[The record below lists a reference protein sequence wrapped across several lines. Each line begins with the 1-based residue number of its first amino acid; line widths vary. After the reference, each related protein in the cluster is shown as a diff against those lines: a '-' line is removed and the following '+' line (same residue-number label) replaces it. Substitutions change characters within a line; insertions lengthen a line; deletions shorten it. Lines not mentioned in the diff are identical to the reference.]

1 MVRSPCLLWYA
12 EKRNATVA
20 SSKENCARRSVTFT
34 LFDKAPSKGQARCIW
49 PGEVGDGGIY
59 SYTWFSRYVIAAMLV
74 DKNKRF
80 LISSFC

>member
-34 LFDKAPSKGQARCIW
+34 LLDKAPSKGQARCNW
-49 PGEVGDGGIY
+49 PGKVGDGGIY
-59 SYTWFSRYVIAAMLV
+59 SYY
-74 DKNKRF
+74 
-80 LISSFC
+80 